1 MPNQPKPTYEV
12 QTHKDITYLPNNE
25 QGKCDI
31 YIPANIESSQRF
43 PAIVIIHGGGW
54 CAGDKADPREQNI
67 ANTLTAQGYVCASI
81 NYTLCSKDNPTW
93 PLNLRQCEAAIA
105 FLHKNADC
113 YHIIPNRIGVI
124 GGSAGG
130 HLSAMLGLTAPNPPQ
145 AVVDL
150 YGVGDLLQWPDSSFV
165 ADYLGVTKTDSS
177 KTWTDASPFH
187 NVHSDVPPFLIIHG
201 TKDETVPYQQ
211 SIDLDRKLK
220 EHGNH
225 SDLLII
231 ENAVHSFDL
240 QPPQQDIRQL
250 VIDFFDKHLKG

>member
-1 MPNQPKPTYEV
+1 MPNHPQPTYKV
-12 QTHKDITYLPNNE
+12 QTQKDIAYLTDNDNT
-25 QGKCDI
+25 KCDI
-31 YIPANIESSQRF
+31 YTPADIEKSQRF

-67 ANTLTAQGYVCASI
+67 AGTLTPQGYVCISI
-81 NYTLCSKDNPTW
+81 NYTLCSKKTPTW
-93 PLNLRQCEAAIA
+93 PLNIRQCESAIE
-105 FLHKNADC
+105 FLRQNANR
-113 YHIIPNRIGVI
+113 YNIIPNRIGVI

-130 HLSAMLGLTAPNPPQ
+130 HLSAMLGLTTPNPPQ

-165 ADYLGVTKTDSS
+165 ADYLGVTKTNSS

-187 NVHSDVPPFLIIHG
+187 NVHSNVPPFLIIHG

-220 EHGNH
+220 EYGNH

-250 VIDFFDKHLKG
+250 VIYFFNKFLK